1 MKNKN
6 FCTIKKPIDRK
17 FYHFKGLVKEIPI
30 GQLSVIE
37 YKNEVEKIYME
48 VMYGD

>member
-1 MKNKN
+1 MKKN
-6 FCTIKKPIDRK
+6 DVI
-17 FYHFKGLVKEIPI
+17 HFKALVKEIPI
-30 GQLSVIE
+30 GQLSTIE